1 MAEKETL
8 MLLSSQIKERRNEL
22 TEDMARGTADLAG
35 YQHACGQ
42 IRGFDTVQVMI
53 ADLLVVHQKEEED
66 FESTPTDSVVKMD
79 TKRRDK

>member
-42 IRGFDTVQVMI
+42 IRGFDTVQMMI
-53 ADLLVVHQKEEED
+53 GDMLVVHKKEEED

>member
-1 MAEKETL
+1 
-8 MLLSSQIKERRNEL
+8 MLLSSQIKERRNEV
-22 TEDMARGTADLAG
+22 TEDMARGGADLGG

-42 IRGFDTVQVMI
+42 IRGFDTVQMMI
-53 ADLLVVHQKEEED
+53 SDMLVVHQKEDED

>member
-1 MAEKETL
+1 MIEKETL

-42 IRGFDTVQVMI
+42 IRGYDTVQVTI
-53 ADLLVVHQKEEED
+53 SDLLVVHQKEEED

>member
-8 MLLSSQIKERRNEL
+8 MLLSSQIKERRNEI

-42 IRGFDTVQVMI
+42 IRGFDTVQMMI
-53 ADLLVVHQKEEED
+53 GDMLVVHKKEEED
-66 FESTPTDSVVKMD
+66 FESTPTDSVVKMN

>member
-42 IRGFDTVQVMI
+42 IRGFDTVQMFI
-53 ADLLVVHQKEEED
+53 ADMLVVHQKEEED
-66 FESTPTDSVVKMD
+66 FERYSW
-79 TKRRDK
+79 